1 MLEQIE
7 ELQLDLIEIM
17 NPIGEVL
24 EEIENEFIEFE
35 YKFMRLF
42 KFEHIDEL
50 KTTVIKIIEPIGEIL
65 EEVENKFVEFK
76 RRNYNI
82 IKACQKNNNIS

>member
-7 ELQLDLIEIM
+7 ELQLDLIEII

-24 EEIENEFIEFE
+24 EEVENEFIEFE
-35 YKFMRLF
+35 YAFMRSF
-42 KFEHIDEL
+42 KFELIDEL
-50 KTTVIKIIEPIGEIL
+50 KKIIIKITDPICDLL
-65 EEVENKFVEFK
+65 EEVENKFIEFK

>member
-7 ELQLDLIEIM
+7 ELQLDLIEII

-24 EEIENEFIEFE
+24 EEVENEFIEFE
-35 YKFMRLF
+35 YKFMRSF
-42 KFEHIDEL
+42 KFELIDEL
-50 KTTVIKIIEPIGEIL
+50 KTVIVRITDPICDLL
-65 EEVENKFVEFK
+65 EEVEDKFVEFK

>member
-7 ELQLDLIEIM
+7 ELQLDLIEIA

-24 EEIENEFIEFE
+24 EEVENEFIEFE
-35 YKFMRLF
+35 YAFMRSF
-42 KFEHIDEL
+42 MFELIDEF
-50 KTTVIKIIEPIGEIL
+50 KTIIIKIVNPMGEVL
-65 EEVENKFVEFK
+65 EEIENKFVEFK